1 MCDGFKQWV
10 YRRKRDCWFLY
21 RWSCHRSH
29 SWSGRKW
36 KSRKRTLASH
46 DSIAKE
52 NHRYVAYIALKR
64 KRKKIINR
72 CFIRHV
78 LFSETKRDHFII
90 LKIWIHFFFFFFFLF
105 HFVVVLSDYRRRIQ
119 SDNNINNRY
128 MVYMNNS
135 NVTYMKS
142 FLWIYSKSLT
152 NKKIAKKHCRYLFQ
166 RFIRIPESSWTVNIL
181 LLPNFL

>member
-1 MCDGFKQWV
+1 MSLSAETWLLVPVSLVLPQESFVEWKEVEVKEENIGFTWLNRQGKPLICGIHCI
-10 YRRKRDCWFLY
+10 K
-21 RWSCHRSH
+21 
-29 SWSGRKW
+29 K
-36 KSRKRTLASH
+36 KK
-46 DSIAKE
+46 
-52 NHRYVAYIALKR
+52 
-64 KRKKIINR
+64 KKIINR

-78 LFSETKRDHFII
+78 LFSETKRDHFVI